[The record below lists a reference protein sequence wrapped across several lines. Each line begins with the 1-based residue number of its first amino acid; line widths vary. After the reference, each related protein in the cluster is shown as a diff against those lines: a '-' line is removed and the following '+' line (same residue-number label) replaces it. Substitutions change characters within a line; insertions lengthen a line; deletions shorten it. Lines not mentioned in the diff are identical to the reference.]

1 MMNRTKLLETL
12 RAEKQWDVLVVG
24 GGATGLGVAVD
35 AAARGLKTL
44 LLERH
49 DFAKAT
55 SSRSTKI
62 AHGGVRYLQQGDI
75 PLVYEALHERGLMIK
90 NAPHLV
96 HPLRYVVPTFKWWE
110 LPFYG
115 IGLKV
120 YDALSGFTSLGRSE
134 ILSRAKALEYLPTIR
149 KEVNGGVL
157 YMDGQFD
164 DARLAL
170 TLALTVSD
178 LGGVPLNYTA
188 VTALTKTGGRVSG
201 AVARDEETGEQFTVS
216 ARVVVNATGIF
227 TDTIRHMDE
236 PDAPHLLS
244 VSQGVHIVVDR
255 SYLPGTTAFMI
266 PKTED
271 GRVLFGIPWHDRLVI
286 GTTDIPRPEAELEP
300 RPLEEEIEFLVHHAN
315 KYLTKPLERKDVLAI
330 FAGLRPLV
338 AAGDGE
344 QTKKLSRN
352 HRIIVSDA
360 GLVTVAGG
368 KWTTYRRM
376 AEQTVDRALTVGG
389 LKAKPCPTKHLPL
402 HGYLNVSVTKDIP
415 ETVYGTDWAEIK
427 KIAAADGQLAE
438 KIHPNLPY
446 TYAEIVWSA
455 RAEQTRTLDDA
466 LARRTRALLLDAR
479 AAIEV
484 APKIAALLAGE
495 LGKDDAWAQKQTAE
509 FVELAKGYLP

>member
-1 MMNRTKLLETL
+1 VLLE
-12 RAEKQWDVLVVG
+12 QN
-24 GGATGLGVAVD
+24 
-35 AAARGLKTL
+35 
-44 LLERH
+44 

-96 HPLRYVVPTFKWWE
+96 HPLTYVVPTFKWWE

-120 YDALSGFTSLGRSE
+120 YDALSGFTSLGRSR
-134 ILSRAKALEYLPTIR
+134 ILSRDKALKYLPTIR

-170 TLALTVSD
+170 TMALTVSD
-178 LGGVPLNYTA
+178 LGGVPLNYMK
-188 VTALTKTGGRVSG
+188 VSGLTKKDGRVNGVIVS
-201 AVARDEETGEQFTVS
+201 DTETGETLTVS
-216 ARVVVNATGIF
+216 ARVVINATGIF
-227 TDTIRHMDE
+227 TDSVRRMDD

-244 VSQGVHIVVDR
+244 VSQGVHIVVDKA
-255 SYLPGTTAFMI
+255 YLPGTTAFMI

-300 RPLEEEIEFLVHHAN
+300 KPLEEEIEFLVHHAN
-315 KYLTKPLERKDVLAI
+315 KYLTKPRERKDVLAI

-338 AAGDGE
+338 AAGDGK

-352 HRIIVSDA
+352 HRIIVSGA
-360 GLVTVAGG
+360 GLVTIAGG

-376 AEQTVDRALTVGG
+376 AEQTVDHAITVGK
-389 LKAKPCPTKHLPL
+389 LRAKPCPTRNMPL
-402 HGYLNVSVTKDIP
+402 HGYLNVSVTKGVP
-415 ETVYGTDWAEIK
+415 ETVYGTDWQEIK
-427 KIAAADGQLAE
+427 KIADADSELARQ
-438 KIHPNLPY
+438 IHPNLPY

-455 RAEQTRTLDDA
+455 RAEQSRTLDDA

-484 APKIAALLAGE
+484 APKVASLLARE
-495 LGKDDAWAQKQTAE
+495 LGRDEAWAKQQTEE
-509 FVELAKGYLP
+509 FVELAKRYLP

>member
-1 MMNRTKLLETL
+1 MNRAKLLESL
-12 RAEKQWDVLVVG
+12 RSRNKPWDVVVVG
-24 GGATGLGVAVD
+24 GGATGLGVALD
-35 AAARGLKTL
+35 ATSRGLKTV
-44 LLERH
+44 LLEQN

-75 PLVYEALHERGLMIK
+75 PLVYEALHERGLMIQ

-96 HPLRYVVPTFKWWE
+96 HPLTYVVPTFKWWE

-120 YDALSGFTSLGRSE
+120 YDALSGFTSLGRSK
-134 ILSRAKALEYLPTIR
+134 ILSRAKALEHLPTIR
-149 KEVNGGVL
+149 KEINGGVL

-170 TLALTVSD
+170 TLALTMND
-178 LGGVPLNYTA
+178 QGGVPLNYMK
-188 VTALTKTGGRVSG
+188 VTSLVKADGRVSG
-201 AVARDEETGEQFTVS
+201 VVANDEETGEKFTIS

-227 TDTIRHMDE
+227 TDSIRHMDE
-236 PDAPHLLS
+236 PDAHHLLS
-244 VSQGVHIVVDR
+244 VSQGVHIVVDK

-286 GTTDIPRPEAELEP
+286 GTTDIPRDEAELEP
-300 RPLEEEIEFLVHHAN
+300 KPLEEEIEFLVHHSN
-315 KYLTKPLERKDVLAI
+315 KYLTKPLARKDVLAV

-338 AAGDGE
+338 AAGDGK

-360 GLVTVAGG
+360 GLVTIAGG

-376 AEQTVDRALTVGG
+376 AEQTVDRVVKVGD
-389 LKAKPCPTKHLPL
+389 LEAKPCPTKHMPL
-402 HGYLNVSVTKDIP
+402 HGYLDVSVTKDIP
-415 ETVYGTDWAEIK
+415 ETVYGTDWLQIK
-427 KIAAADGQLAE
+427 QIADANGELAQ

-446 TYAEIVWSA
+446 TLAEVVWA
-455 RAEQTRTLDDA
+455 VREEQARTLDDV
-466 LARRTRALLLDAR
+466 LARRTRSLLLDTR
-479 AAIEV
+479 ASIEI
-484 APKIAALLAGE
+484 APKIAALIAKE
-495 LGKDDAWAQKQTAE
+495 LNKDDSWVKQQTEE
-509 FVELAKGYLP
+509 FVELAKRYLP